1 MKQNIK
7 ILTQN
12 CCEDLLTFSLKPELR
27 ENYNQEIY
35 DTTGLDFVKVPTKY
49 FINGDLDL
57 GTTSKDDCQSSISIF
72 EQLINLDK
80 VQANDKR
87 LWACL
92 THTRFYN
99 YTRTRWNINSK
110 SSEDTITS
118 RFHFEGVG
126 IEARMRNAISRLWWT
141 AKITY
146 DANRDDHFE
155 LTKLIWE
162 KQDIHVALMERSFG
176 TYPNFV
182 HNFLNFYKMN
192 RHLSEDNIRLILRG
206 VNSIGGVKMLP
217 LLNSEDVIYEIK
229 RIAQYGNIKVA

>member
-1 MKQNIK
+1 MRQNIK

-12 CCEDLLTFSLKPELR
+12 CCEDLLTFSSRPQLR
-27 ENYNQEIY
+27 EKYNQKAFDISS
-35 DTTGLDFVKVPTKY
+35 LDHVKIPTKY
-49 FINGDLDL
+49 FIDDELVL
-57 GTTSKDDCQSSISIF
+57 GSTSKDDCQSSIAIF
-72 EQLINLDK
+72 KQLMSLDK

-92 THTRFYN
+92 THTRFYD
-99 YTRTRWNINSK
+99 YTRQRWNINSV
-110 SSEDTITS
+110 SSEETIIS
-118 RFHFEGVG
+118 RFHFEGAG

-146 DANRDDHFE
+146 DATRNDQFE

-182 HNFLNFYKMN
+182 HDFLEFYKKN
-192 RHLSEDNIRLILRG
+192 KHLSEDNIRLILRG
-206 VNSIGGVKMLP
+206 INSIGGVKTLP
-217 LLNSEDVIYEIK
+217 LLNSEEVIYEIK
-229 RIAQYGNIKVA
+229 RVANYGNIKVA